1 MRNHDNPARVLII
14 DDDRA
19 ILRMYSDIMSAE
31 GFITETD
38 SSAIDAIE
46 RLQKGEKFDLVITDI
61 MMARL
66 DGWELLRNIRQEMKL
81 GELEL
86 PVIIVSAFVSDTLEA
101 KAFSCGAN
109 GSYVKG
115 REPLTKLF
123 KMVRIQTGRERSIF
137 DDTTGAD

>member
-61 MMARL
+61 MMARM

-86 PVIIVSAFVSDTLEA
+86 PVIIVSAFESDTLEA

-115 REPLTKLF
+115 REPLTKLL